1 MKYNLLKIRNYNYLP
16 PRHFVPPLLPRGG
29 ESVLYL
35 ILAHLSFFVCTFPL
49 LRGYLYIFPTF
60 HLRSME
66 RNEDRTNTE
75 PGTKEVG
82 SRKGVASI
90 KNRIS
95 LIMKGMQEENGH
107 KNVKNKII
115 SGLRL

>member
-1 MKYNLLKIRNYNYLP
+1 
-16 PRHFVPPLLPRGG
+16 
-29 ESVLYL
+29 
-35 ILAHLSFFVCTFPL
+35 
-49 LRGYLYIFPTF
+49 
-60 HLRSME
+60 ME